1 VAVAA
6 VSAAGL
12 AALAGAAVAAAEPAE
27 IFNKLIGCIIWQKYQ
42 INHKM
47 FLFL

>member
-1 VAVAA
+1 VAA

-12 AALAGAAVAAAEPAE
+12 EALAAVAVAAAEPAE
-27 IFNKLIGCIIWQKYQ
+27 IFNKLIRCVKWQKYQ